1 MITIL
6 VLYILGIV
14 ALIGCFCGAAHHAMT
29 ATVCLV
35 LATRLLQEWVEE
47 RKELRRSGG
56 LNS

>member
-14 ALIGCFCGAAHHAMT
+14 ALIGCFCGAEHHAMT

-35 LATRLLQEWVEE
+35 LATRLLQEWAEG